1 MSIEYI
7 TKEFYNE
14 IPKGTIFIPID
25 QTEKKFKF
33 FIETT
38 ENLNFVSIPKNM
50 CKIYFGDD
58 LDLNNIEDIELL
70 EESRTQGLENE
81 D

>member
-1 MSIEYI
+1 
-7 TKEFYNE
+7 
-14 IPKGTIFIPID
+14 
-25 QTEKKFKF
+25 
-33 FIETT
+33 
-38 ENLNFVSIPKNM
+38 M

-58 LDLNNIEDIELL
+58 LDPNNIEDIELL